1 MSEKTLDELA
11 NNIRMRDEIDK
22 NKKEGSLKVAEDAF
36 YLDTSLLTIE
46 EVCERVIR
54 KIQDITST

>member
-1 MSEKTLDELA
+1 
-11 NNIRMRDEIDK
+11 MRDEIDK

-46 EVCERVIR
+46 EVCDKVKRFLDSR
-54 KIQDITST
+54 SP